1 MVKVIGLTGGI
12 ASGKSTVTD
21 FLREKGYQVI
31 DADAEVHDLQK
42 KGGRLYQVL
51 LEEFGPAILA
61 ADGQLDRVKLGQQV
75 FADSQLRA
83 RLSELQDQI
92 IRQELLARRD
102 LLSQT
107 EEVVFMDIP
116 LLYELDYSGEVD
128 EVWLV
133 YVDERQQ
140 LARLMARNGY
150 SLQEAENR
158 LAAQL
163 SLEKKKE
170 LADKVIDNSGA
181 REATL
186 AQVASLV
193 EEIGNGRG

>member
-1 MVKVIGLTGGI
+1 MAKVIGLTGGI
-12 ASGKSTVTD
+12 ASGKSTVTA

-150 SLQEAENR
+150 SLQEAKNR

-170 LADKVIDNSGA
+170 RADKVIDNCGS

>member
-170 LADKVIDNSGA
+170 RTDKVIDNSGSL
-181 REATL
+181 EATL

>member
-1 MVKVIGLTGGI
+1 MAKVIGLTGGI
-12 ASGKSTVTD
+12 ASGKSTVTA

-170 LADKVIDNSGA
+170 RTDKVIDNSGSL
-181 REATL
+181 EATL